1 MPEQKLKPVN
11 EIMQDNEIEKTKSPI
26 TEKLNELEQSHD
38 DSITITSEEVASD
51 TLNGT
56 SEGKEP
62 IKENKKINSGDMEN
76 EHILVKKYLKEHS
89 LVESNITSYNNFI
102 NHRMQEIVN
111 ELNETIPHEESE
123 IKLGKIKVE
132 RPNIIEADG
141 SSHLIKPA
149 EARIRGLTY
158 SAPISLE
165 ITIKQEGQLESH
177 DVEIGRI
184 PVIVKSD
191 VCNLSSM
198 EKPELIENYIDPLDP
213 GGYFIINGNERV
225 IVMAEDLAEN
235 QPFIEKNKT
244 KKTTMLRLFSKRGSY
259 RIPISIIDTNEGIV
273 EVSFSRFKN
282 IPIIVILK
290 ALGLTKE
297 SDIAKYIG
305 KENDS
310 LIVNL
315 YEFADI
321 QTEKDAMMKIAEQTA
336 LQGTEKEILDRIKQR
351 LDSYFLPHIG
361 LTKED
366 RIEKAITLCK
376 FIKQFFVAK
385 ENPTNLTDK
394 DHYANKRVRMS
405 GDLLSDLFRVNLNI
419 LVRDIQHSLQKIQK
433 RKKFYSIKT
442 IAKSTLFTH
451 RVESAIATGNWIGER
466 SGVTQN
472 MDKTNY
478 LAILSQLQRVSS
490 MLPGEQE
497 NFLAR
502 TLHPTH
508 YGRFCPVETPEGTE
522 IGLRKNLALL
532 AKISTRT
539 DLENEDFIKLLIS
552 ELGMKREIE
561 SSGNDIFYNGR
572 FIGHIDNAK
581 QFIDKLKEKKRKGE
595 LPIEL
600 SIRHNQALDNIL
612 LSTEVGRVLRPVII
626 VENGKAKLTSEHLK
640 LLKQGSLSWDDL
652 IKNGILEYLDASE
665 EENSLIALT
674 RDEITEEHT
683 HFEIDKIDML
693 GVVTS
698 LVPYANH
705 DQSARLNR
713 GSKTQKQALGLYAAN
728 YLCRI
733 DTDVSTLHY
742 PQRPI
747 VRSFVYDTL
756 NVHPA
761 GQNVVVAIMN
771 HDGYNMEDALI
782 LNKGSVDRGIG
793 RSTYYRPY
801 KSIELNY
808 AGGLRDEITIPEK
821 DVSGYR
827 TEESYRFLEDDGVVY
842 PEARLNEG
850 EVVIG
855 KTSPPKF
862 LSEVREISIRAK
874 KEASSVIRQEEHG
887 TIDSVFITEDSQGN
901 KVFQVKTRDQRIPE
915 LGDKF
920 ATSHGQKG
928 VVGAIVDE
936 NDIPFT
942 STGIK
947 PDLIFNPHGIPSRMT
962 VGYLI
967 ELLAGKVGCLGG
979 RVVDGTGFS
988 GEKIEDLE
996 SELKGLG
1003 FRYDGKETL
1012 YNGTTGKMM
1021 DVKIFIGNMY
1031 YLKLKY
1037 MVSNKMHARASGK
1050 VTLLTRQPI
1059 EGRARG
1065 GALRLGEMEQ
1075 QALVAHGAS
1084 LLLKERY
1091 DSDKVLINL
1100 CTKCGSVAIEDSV
1113 RNKVYCP
1120 MCNSQDIEPVEISYA
1135 FKLLIDEIQSLHI
1148 KTKFNLKNKYE

>member
-1 MPEQKLKPVN
+1 MN
-11 EIMQDNEIEKTKSPI
+11 IEKQQQK
-26 TEKLNELEQSHD
+26 
-38 DSITITSEEVASD
+38 EEH
-51 TLNGT
+51 L
-56 SEGKEP
+56 
-62 IKENKKINSGDMEN
+62 
-76 EHILVKKYLKEHS
+76 LVRKYLEDHS
-89 LVESNITSYNNFI
+89 LVESNITSFNNFI
-102 NHRMQEIVN
+102 NHRMQEIID
-111 ELNETIPHEESE
+111 ELTDSLPKDDIE
-123 IKLGKIKVE
+123 IKLGKIKIA
-132 RPNIIEADG
+132 RPNIIESDG
-141 SSHLIKPA
+141 SSHLITPA

-158 SAPISLE
+158 AAPINVE
-165 ITIKQEGQLESH
+165 ITIKQSGQLESH

-184 PVIVKSD
+184 PIIVKSD
-191 VCNLSSM
+191 ICNLAGM
-198 EKPELIENYIDPLDP
+198 DKEELVKEYIDPLEP
-213 GGYFIINGNERV
+213 GGYFIINGNERI
-225 IVMAEDLAEN
+225 IVMTEDLAEN
-235 QPFIEKNKT
+235 QPFIEKPKT
-244 KKTTMLRLFSKRGSY
+244 AKGVMLRLFSKRGSY
-259 RIPISIIDTNEGIV
+259 RIPISITDTDEGIV
-273 EVSFSRFKN
+273 EVNFSRFKN

-315 YEFADI
+315 YEYTQI
-321 QTEKDAMMKIAEQTA
+321 KTEEDAMMAIAEQTS
-336 LQGTEKEILDRIKQR
+336 LQGTQKEILDRIKQR

-361 LTKED
+361 LKKEH
-366 RIEKAITLCK
+366 RIEKAVTLCK

-385 ENPTNLTDK
+385 ENSQNLTDK

-405 GDLLSDLFRVNLNI
+405 GDLLADLFRVNMNI
-419 LVRDIQHSLQKIQK
+419 LLRDIQHTMQKVQK

-451 RVESAIATGNWIGER
+451 RIESAIATGNWIGER

-532 AKISTRT
+532 AKISTRA
-539 DLENEDFIKLLIS
+539 DLEDEGLIKILT
-552 ELGMKREIE
+552 ELGMQKEME
-561 SSGNDIFYNGR
+561 SLGSDIFFNGR
-572 FIGHIDNAK
+572 FIGHIENY
-581 QFIDKLKEKKRKGE
+581 QELIDKLKKKRRTGG

-600 SIRHNQALDNIL
+600 SIRYDKALDNL
-612 LSTEVGRVLRPVII
+612 LFSTEVGRVMRPLII
-626 VENGKAKLTSEHLK
+626 VEEGKSKLTQEHIK
-640 LLKQGSLSWDDL
+640 LLKEDSLKWEDL
-652 IKNGILEYLDASE
+652 LKNEIIEYLDAAE
-665 EENSLIALT
+665 EENSLVAL
-674 RDEITEEHT
+674 EEKDISEDNT
-683 HFEIDKIDML
+683 HLEIDKIDFL

-698 LVPYANH
+698 LVPYANY
-705 DQSARLNR
+705 DQSSRLNR
-713 GSKTQKQALGLYAAN
+713 GSKTQKQGLGLYAAN
-728 YLCRI
+728 FLCRI
-733 DTDVSTLHY
+733 DTDVSILHY
-742 PQRPI
+742 PQKPI
-747 VRSFVYDTL
+747 VRSIIYDTL

-761 GQNVVVAIMN
+761 GMNVVVAIMT
-771 HDGYNMEDALI
+771 HEGYNMEDALI
-782 LNKGSVDRGIG
+782 LNQGSVDRGLG

-801 KSIELNY
+801 TSVELNY
-808 AGGLRDEITIPEK
+808 AGGLQDEIVIPEK

-827 TEESYRFLEDDGVVY
+827 TEEAYRFLEDDGIVY
-842 PEARLNEG
+842 PEAKLDSG

-862 LSEVREISIRAK
+862 LSEVREISIKAK
-874 KEASSVIRQEEHG
+874 KEASSVIRQEEKA
-887 TIDSVFITEDSQGN
+887 TIDSIFITHDSQGN
-901 KVFQVKTRDQRIPE
+901 RVIRVKGRDQRIPE

-928 VVGAIVDE
+928 VIGAIVPE
-936 NDIPFT
+936 NDMPFT
-942 STGIK
+942 SNGIK
-947 PDLIFNPHGIPSRMT
+947 PDIIFNPHSIPGRMT

-967 ELLAGKVGCLGG
+967 ELLAGKVGCLSGKI
-979 RVVDGTGFS
+979 VDGTGFS
-988 GEKIEDLE
+988 GQKIDDLE
-996 SELKGLG
+996 SQLTGLG
-1003 FRYDGKETL
+1003 FRYDGKESV
-1012 YNGTTGKMM
+1012 YNGVSGKMM
-1021 DVKIFIGNMY
+1021 NVKIFIGNMY

-1091 DSDKVLINL
+1091 DSDKVTIPI
-1100 CTKCGSVAIEDSV
+1100 CTNCGAVAIEDSI
-1113 RNKVYCP
+1113 RGKVFCP
-1120 MCNSQDIEPVEISYA
+1120 ICASMDVEPVEISYA
-1135 FKLLIDEIQSLHI
+1135 FKLLVDEIQSMHI

>member
-1 MPEQKLKPVN
+1 MN
-11 EIMQDNEIEKTKSPI
+11 IEKKSQ
-26 TEKLNELEQSHD
+26 K
-38 DSITITSEEVASD
+38 EEH
-51 TLNGT
+51 L
-56 SEGKEP
+56 
-62 IKENKKINSGDMEN
+62 
-76 EHILVKKYLKEHS
+76 LVKAYLKEHS
-89 LVESNITSYNNFI
+89 LVESNITSFNNFI
-102 NHRMQEIVN
+102 HHRMQEIVD
-111 ELNETIPHEESE
+111 ELTEGLPKDDIE
-123 IKLGKIKVE
+123 IKLGKIKIGT
-132 RPNIIEADG
+132 PNVIESDG
-141 SSHLIKPA
+141 SSHNITPA

-158 SAPISLE
+158 AAPINVE
-165 ITIKQEGQLESH
+165 ITIKQAGQLESH
-177 DVEIGRI
+177 DVEIGRM

-191 VCNLSSM
+191 ICNLSGM
-198 EKPELIENYIDPLDP
+198 DQEQLIKEYIDPLEP

-225 IVMAEDLAEN
+225 IVMTEDLAEN
-235 QPFIEKNKT
+235 QPFIEKPKST
-244 KKTTMLRLFSKRGSY
+244 KKILLRLFSKRGSY
-259 RIPISIIDTNEGIV
+259 RIPISITDTAEGIL

-297 SDIAKYIG
+297 SDIANYIE

-315 YEFADI
+315 YEFTHI
-321 QTEKDAMMKIAEQTA
+321 KTEEDAMLAIAEQTS
-336 LQGTEKEILDRIKQR
+336 LQGTPKEILDRIKQR

-361 LTKED
+361 LVKED

-385 ENPTNLTDK
+385 ENSENLTDK

-405 GDLLSDLFRVNLNI
+405 GDLLADLFRVNMNI
-419 LVRDIQHSLQKIQK
+419 LLRDIQHTMQKVQK

-451 RVESAIATGNWIGER
+451 RIESAIATGNWIGER

-532 AKISTRT
+532 AKISTRA
-539 DLENEDFIKLLIS
+539 DLEDKELIKLLI
-552 ELGMKREIE
+552 ELGMKKEME
-561 SSGNDIFYNGR
+561 SSGSDIFFNGR
-572 FIGHIDNAK
+572 FIGHIENPLEL
-581 QFIDKLKEKKRKGE
+581 ITSLKKKRRTGE
-595 LPIEL
+595 LPLEL
-600 SIRHNQALDNIL
+600 SIRQNKALDNLL
-612 LSTEVGRVLRPVII
+612 LSTEVGRVMRPLII
-626 VENGKAKLTSEHLK
+626 VENGKSKLTEEHLK
-640 LLKQGSLSWDDL
+640 LLKDKSLKWEDL
-652 IKNGILEYLDASE
+652 LKSEILEYVDAAE
-665 EENSLIALT
+665 EGNALVALEE
-674 RDEITEEHT
+674 DKITEDHT
-683 HFEIDKIDML
+683 HLEIDKIDFL

-698 LVPYANH
+698 LVPYANY
-705 DQSARLNR
+705 DQSSRLNR
-713 GSKTQKQALGLYAAN
+713 GSKTQKQGLGLYAAN

-733 DTDVSTLHY
+733 DTDVSILHY

-761 GQNVVVAIMN
+761 GQNVIVAIMT
-771 HDGYNMEDALI
+771 HEGYNMEDALI
-782 LNKGSVDRGIG
+782 LNQGSVDRGLA

-801 KSIELNY
+801 TSVELNY
-808 AGGLRDEITIPEK
+808 AGGLQDEITIPEK

-827 TEESYRFLEDDGVVY
+827 TEESYRFLEDDGVIY
-842 PEARLNEG
+842 PEAKLNAG

-862 LSEVREISIRAK
+862 LSEVREISIKAK
-874 KEASSVIRQEEHG
+874 KEASSVIRQEEKS
-887 TIDSVFITEDSQGN
+887 TIDAVFVTQDSQGN
-901 KVFQVKTRDQRIPE
+901 RIIRVKGRDQRIPE

-928 VVGAIVDE
+928 IVGAIVPE
-936 NDIPFT
+936 NDMPFT
-942 STGIK
+942 SKGIK
-947 PDLIFNPHGIPSRMT
+947 PDVIFNPHSIPGRMT

-967 ELLAGKVGCLGG
+967 ELLAGKVGCLSGKI
-979 RVVDGTGFS
+979 VDGTGFS
-988 GEKIEDLE
+988 GQKITDLE
-996 SELKGLG
+996 SQMTGLG
-1003 FRYDGKETL
+1003 FRYDGKESV
-1012 YNGTTGKMM
+1012 YNGITGKMM
-1021 DVKIFIGNMY
+1021 NVKIFIGNMY

-1037 MVSNKMHARASGK
+1037 MVANKMHARASGK

-1091 DSDKVLINL
+1091 DSDKVTIPI
-1100 CTKCGSVAIEDSV
+1100 CTKCGAVAVEDSI
-1113 RNKVYCP
+1113 RNKITCP
-1120 MCNSQDIEPVEISYA
+1120 MCASMDVEPIEISYA
-1135 FKLLIDEIQSLHI
+1135 FKLLVDEIQSMHI